1 MDPPAKKRDRAKD
14 VEQQRQYRQ
23 RKKAV
28 VDGMEEV
35 RARNRQRYYERIAG
49 LKAAGE
55 YEAFKK
61 HKCTEGKRRYHN
73 MPKEQRD
80 EVKRKNL
87 IL

>member
-28 VDGMEEV
+28 VNGMEEV